1 MLVKSAFEAPTEFSY
16 LNGRIISL
24 EKTVTELVDKI
35 AAIGNH
41 YYRERQEPFKCPVCE
56 GKRRELNIMPNGG
69 YFESECKSCE
79 GKGVLW
85 K

>member
-24 EKTVTELVDKI
+24 EKTVTELIDKI

-41 YYRERQEPFKCPVCE
+41 YYRERQEPFKCPVCL
-56 GKRRELNIMPNGG
+56 GSGSILK
-69 YFESECKSCE
+69 ECPVFICNACK